1 MNKINYLIDRI
12 SNINYKQMLEKVDVI
27 HEKTGKNKLSIFFDM
42 IYCGIKYQAGYM
54 DYWLFEMY
62 NLNAKQRSTI
72 LTRGKNNFLIN
83 KYNDKRFNHLFENKD
98 EFLNMFKDFIKRDFC
113 IITDYNLNEFKN
125 FVKKHKE
132 FIAKPRNGSCGKGI
146 EKIKTNNNPE
156 ELYDYLKEK
165 KLVVCEEV
173 IKQNKEISKIN
184 PYSINTIRVVT
195 INDRNKPDVVACYL
209 RIGNDKKYVDNFN
222 SGGMVVPIEIDSGN
236 IIYPAL
242 DKQNNLYE
250 NHPVTNT
257 PIKGFA
263 IPHFDEVK
271 ETALELS
278 KIVPEVGMVGWDLS
292 LTTKGVDV
300 VEGNDFPGHDIY
312 QLPPHRTDG
321 VGVLPRFARYLRR

>member
-12 SNINYKQMLEKVDVI
+12 SNINYKQMFEKVDAI
-27 HEKTGKNKLSIFFDM
+27 HEKTSKSKLLIFFDM

-62 NLNAKQRSTI
+62 NLNAKQRNTI

-83 KYNDKRFNHLFENKD
+83 KYNDKRFNHIFENKD

-125 FVKKHKE
+125 FVKKHQE

-146 EKIKTNNNPE
+146 EKIKTNNNPN

-195 INDRNKPDVVACYL
+195 INDHNKSDVVACYL

-222 SGGMVVPIEIDSGN
+222 SGGMVVPIEIDSGC

-250 NHPVTNT
+250 NHPVTKT
-257 PIKGFA
+257 PIKGFT
-263 IPHFDEVK
+263 IPHFNEVK
-271 ETALELS
+271 ETAIKLS

-321 VGVLPRFARYLRR
+321 VGVLPRFSKFLRR